1 MLLETDWL
9 NILVD
14 MGDNKFKSL
23 NLAKYDF
30 ALFFDGDANMINSR
44 ERKRMQPSTG
54 MRATSL
60 SLGRKR

>member
-1 MLLETDWL
+1 
-9 NILVD
+9 